1 MASSLTL
8 ESASDLQE
16 TALEEEVTMTTAAER
31 WGPEMGLT
39 LYGSVR
45 VQITTPGSGW

>member
-16 TALEEEVTMTTAAER
+16 TALEEEVTITSAAER
-31 WGPEMGLT
+31 WGPEMGP